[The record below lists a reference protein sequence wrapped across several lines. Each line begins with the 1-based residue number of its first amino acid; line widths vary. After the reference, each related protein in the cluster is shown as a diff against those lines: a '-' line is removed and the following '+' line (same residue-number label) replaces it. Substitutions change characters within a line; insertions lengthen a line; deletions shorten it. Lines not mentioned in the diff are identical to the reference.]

1 MSIPRWLKNENVTG
15 LPDPDKEQNTEMK
28 SVVSA
33 ANDAQRVVSKKR
45 GDYESHCQKRETNLL
60 DEIN

>member
-15 LPDPDKEQNTEMK
+15 LPDPDKEQSTEMK

-33 ANDAQRVVSKKR
+33 ANDAWRAVSKTQR
-45 GDYESHCQKRETNLL
+45 LRVTLSETRNKLA
-60 DEIN
+60 